1 MTGSVR
7 DINLGTRELMCNCFL
22 FVFQSLFKG
31 RTLIVFIVAFS
42 ILYNLVKFFELT
54 TEIKVCRKF
63 SKISVKLFIRK
74 VAKSFLNCPV

>member
-7 DINLGTRELMCNCFL
+7 DINLGTRELMCNCF

-54 TEIKVCRKF
+54 TEIKVWRKF